1 MNDEKKI
8 MNERHYRTP
17 FSDSVYFLTKEE
29 ADFAT
34 ALVINA
40 TQNGCFML

>member
-1 MNDEKKI
+1 MNDEEKI

-34 ALVINA
+34 AI
-40 TQNGCFML
+40 MLNSMNNS